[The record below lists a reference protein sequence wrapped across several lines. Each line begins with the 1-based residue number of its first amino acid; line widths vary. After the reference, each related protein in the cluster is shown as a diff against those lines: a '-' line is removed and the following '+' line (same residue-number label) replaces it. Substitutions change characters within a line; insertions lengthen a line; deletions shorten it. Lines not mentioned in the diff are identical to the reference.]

1 MGFLFKVG
9 GMDIIKY
16 YRRYLN
22 DLLLTR
28 KTLNVLAL
36 NLTYIVKDFNI
47 QLLRGNKY
55 KLNFIIDWNTF
66 SNWLIN
72 LNSTYDFEL
81 YHILL
86 ILINLYNCKFIY
98 NLILSLKF
106 KTQYSYMKK
115 QNKNTCMD
123 LLKIKLKLN
132 F

>member
-1 MGFLFKVG
+1 
-9 GMDIIKY
+9 MDIIKY

-22 DLLLTR
+22 DLLSTR

-55 KLNFIIDWNTF
+55 KLNFIIYWNTF

-72 LNSTYDFEL
+72 LNSTYHLEL

-86 ILINLYNCKFIY
+86 ILINLYNCKFI
-98 NLILSLKF
+98 
-106 KTQYSYMKK
+106 SYFDII
-115 QNKNTCMD
+115 TE
-123 LLKIKLKLN
+123 I
-132 F
+132 